1 MRRLT
6 EYTVLSGRRTSWR
19 RAASPTSTPSGVN
32 ATIDGRSVRP
42 SASGITRGRPAV
54 PSTNATRLLVVPRS
68 MPTMRDMAFLAL
80 SQRLGE
86 VVDDRREV
94 RARRERLLARR
105 EHERP
110 LAGVGGVPRGG
121 ERAGEAR
128 PPPPPGGGGRG
139 PGRGA
144 GAGGGPGGPP
154 VAVRVEPA
162 GLGLRERL
170 LDLEHLLEQ
179 LRGRRRPDRR
189 PLPRRAALLE
199 PHQVLHARDPVAQR
213 AVRGVQPRGGLERPR
228 LRLGRRGLVEVGMP
242 A

>member
-19 RAASPTSTPSGVN
+19 RAAAPTSPPSGVN

-54 PSTNATRLLVVPRS
+54 PATNATRLLVVPRS

-105 EHERP
+105 EHARP

-121 ERAGEAR
+121 ERAGAPR
-128 PPPPPGGGGRG
+128 LLAPVAGGQAGRLAGAPPGAG
-139 PGRGA
+139 PGRAPPRVPSASASWISNLSSSSPG
-144 GAGGGPGGPP
+144 GAGG
-154 VAVRVEPA
+154 PA
-162 GLGLRERL
+162 AAPALV
-170 LDLEHLLEQ
+170 
-179 LRGRRRPDRR
+179 GRPSSSRTR
-189 PLPRRAALLE
+189 
-199 PHQVLHARDPVAQR
+199 
-213 AVRGVQPRGGLERPR
+213 
-228 LRLGRRGLVEVGMP
+228 
-242 A
+242 

>member
-6 EYTVLSGRRTSWR
+6 EYTVLSGRGTSWR

-105 EHERP
+105 EHARP

-121 ERAGEAR
+121 ERAGGPR
-128 PPPPPGGGGRG
+128 PPPPR
-139 PGRGA
+139 A
-144 GAGGGPGGPP
+144 GGPP
-154 VAVRVEPA
+154 SPPPRRPP
-162 GLGLRERL
+162 
-170 LDLEHLLEQ
+170 
-179 LRGRRRPDRR
+179 RGAPRGARRR
-189 PLPRRAALLE
+189 
-199 PHQVLHARDPVAQR
+199 
-213 AVRGVQPRGGLERPR
+213 
-228 LRLGRRGLVEVGMP
+228 
-242 A
+242 

>member
-68 MPTMRDMAFLAL
+68 IPTMRDMAFLAL

-86 VVDDRREV
+86 VVDHRPQI

-105 EHERP
+105 EHARP

-121 ERAGEAR
+121 ERAGGSG
-128 PPPPPGGGGRG
+128 PPAPGGGARPARPGGGR
-139 PGRGA
+139 PGA
-144 GAGGGPGGPP
+144 G
-154 VAVRVEPA
+154 PA
-162 GLGLRERL
+162 
-170 LDLEHLLEQ
+170 
-179 LRGRRRPDRR
+179 
-189 PLPRRAALLE
+189 
-199 PHQVLHARDPVAQR
+199 
-213 AVRGVQPRGGLERPR
+213 
-228 LRLGRRGLVEVGMP
+228 
-242 A
+242 